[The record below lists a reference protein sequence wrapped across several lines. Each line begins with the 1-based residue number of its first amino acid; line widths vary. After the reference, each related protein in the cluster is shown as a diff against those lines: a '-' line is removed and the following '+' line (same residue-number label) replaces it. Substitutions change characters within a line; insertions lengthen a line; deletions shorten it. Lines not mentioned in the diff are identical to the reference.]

1 MPALL
6 AIVSVAIPALV
17 HLSWRGFYMLE
28 GSEGALWIG
37 PISTTLPF
45 VFLAMLFLAHY
56 FNIKSQSC
64 KPAYCGL
71 ILAWPCMMA
80 FTIFII
86 LQTPAP
92 RMTSTMPINMVLT
105 PFFYIPLVVLPYFVG
120 TLTGDFWAVCEE
132 EKDREAP
139 SVFRTNEEI

>member
-17 HLSWRGFYMLE
+17 HLFWRGSYMLE
-28 GSEGALWIG
+28 GLGAFWIG

-45 VFLAMLFLAHY
+45 VFLAILFLAHY
-56 FNIKSQSC
+56 FDLKSQSC

-71 ILAWPCMMA
+71 FLAWPCMMA
-80 FTIFII
+80 FTTFII
-86 LQTPAP
+86 LQTPVP
-92 RMTSTMPINMVLT
+92 RMTSTMAIAVFLT
-105 PFFYIPLVVLPYFVG
+105 PFLYIPLIVLPYFAG
-120 TLTGDFWAVCEE
+120 MLAGDFWAVCEE